1 MSLSRS
7 AARALA
13 TRRGRIAAV
22 ALVAATISAP
32 RAAAAQAEGHGFL
45 FGAPAMNLSLRL
57 GYALPSARSD
67 LFTFTTDQ
75 LTLGRGDFGGPSIDA
90 DLGIRAAERTDVTV
104 SASYS
109 GMSRRSEFRHFIDN
123 NNQPIEQTTRFQ
135 RVPLTIGLKQY
146 LTPRG
151 RQIGRYAWVPQRMTP
166 YIGAAI
172 GTEWYRFRQDGD
184 FVDFAD
190 SSIYSAVNETS
201 GWGLTTR
208 GDAGLEYTLTPSM
221 ALSGQLTYSWAQAA
235 VGGDYSGFSRI
246 DLSGLSTTFGV
257 AFRF

>member
-1 MSLSRS
+1 MSFLRS
-7 AARALA
+7 AARAA
-13 TRRGRIAAV
+13 TSRGAIAAV
-22 ALVAATISAP
+22 ALIVAALPCTASA
-32 RAAAAQAEGHGFL
+32 QVEGHGFL
-45 FGAPAMNLSLRL
+45 FGTPQANLSLRL

-75 LTLGRGDFGGPSIDA
+75 LTLGRGDFGGPTVDA
-90 DLGIRAAERTDVTV
+90 DFGIRVAERTDVTV

-109 GMSRRSEFRHFIDN
+109 GMSRRSEFRNFIDN

-151 RQIGRYAWVPQRMTP
+151 RQIGRYAWVPQRVTP

-172 GTEWYRFRQDGD
+172 GTEWYRFRQEGD

-201 GWGLTTR
+201 GWGLTTH
-208 GDAGLEYTLTPSM
+208 GDAGLEYTLTPAI
-221 ALSGQLTYSWAQAA
+221 ALSGQLTYTWANAP
-235 VGGDYSGFSRI
+235 VDGDYSGFSRI